1 MLALICLPNRGN
13 WSCWLMILALLA
25 CAPAS
30 PLPKPV
36 PLPQTDSLA
45 FLTKSILDYD
55 PSAQNA
61 LKDADPEVSP
71 GLWEGDIA
79 GLSAD
84 NYYTW
89 RLGLRWDVFPDR
101 RWKNATVPYHISHKY
116 SPFDRQ
122 TIQTAIYTLSLM
134 TCVNFIPY
142 DGEAED
148 YLLIWPVQ
156 EPAGCWSFI
165 GRTGGQQVLSLQPP
179 DENGPKCLGGPGK
192 AIHEIL
198 HALGIFHEQ
207 SRADRDDHVHLFPEH
222 VVSPFLHNFDKQSLK
237 NTTYEFEYDYDSIMH
252 YGTHFFS
259 VARDRP
265 TLVPKRRNARIG
277 QRNGLSRIDCY
288 KVNKL
293 YGCFDRTPYEKLKYE
308 SFCDIL
314 GL

>member
-1 MLALICLPNRGN
+1 
-13 WSCWLMILALLA
+13 
-25 CAPAS
+25 
-30 PLPKPV
+30 
-36 PLPQTDSLA
+36 
-45 FLTKSILDYD
+45 
-55 PSAQNA
+55 
-61 LKDADPEVSP
+61 
-71 GLWEGDIA
+71 
-79 GLSAD
+79 
-84 NYYTW
+84 
-89 RLGLRWDVFPDR
+89 
-101 RWKNATVPYHISHKY
+101 
-116 SPFDRQ
+116 
-122 TIQTAIYTLSLM
+122 M

-156 EPAGCWSFI
+156 EPAGYVWEWFLNVFNGSDATKRVWTDWVDVKLKSLTVLLTYLCSCWSFI

-179 DENGPKCLGGPGK
+179 DENGKWRLLAVAMVIDWTGSFQGPKCLGGPGK

-222 VVSPFLHNFDKQSLK
+222 VVSRRCFFRYTSYQSHLSFERQLSY
-237 NTTYEFEYDYDSIMH
+237 TTSTSKAWRTRRTSSSTTTTQSCITALTSSGKCTRHSREPCLRNPETL
-252 YGTHFFS
+252 YGS